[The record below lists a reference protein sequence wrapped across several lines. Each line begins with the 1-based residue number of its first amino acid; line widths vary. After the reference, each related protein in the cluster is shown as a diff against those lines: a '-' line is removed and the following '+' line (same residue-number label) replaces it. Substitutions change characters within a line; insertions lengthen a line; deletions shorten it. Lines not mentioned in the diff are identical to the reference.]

1 MSKKQYEAIE
11 RYAVDTWAFI
21 TFFAVSGAVAYINT
35 L

>member
-1 MSKKQYEAIE
+1 MSRKRYEAIE

-21 TFFAVSGAVAYINT
+21 TFFVVCGAVAYTNT

>member
-21 TFFAVSGAVAYINT
+21 TFFAVAGAVAYINT

>member
-1 MSKKQYEAIE
+1 MSKKRYEAIE

-21 TFFAVSGAVAYINT
+21 TFFAVSGAVAHINT

>member
-1 MSKKQYEAIE
+1 MIE

-21 TFFAVSGAVAYINT
+21 TFFAVLGAVAYTNT